1 MRIIT
6 GIYRS
11 KVIHLPSFF
20 SDRPT
25 TDMAKE
31 SLFNLITNNFDYE
44 DVRFLDLFSGS
55 GSISYEM
62 ASRGCTDITCVDL
75 NKKYCDFINKNFTQM
90 FPKKSPARVI
100 CGDTFKYIERNPLN
114 YDLIFADPPYDM
126 EGIEKLPE
134 LIMNNPTLKP
144 GAMLIME
151 HSAKTRFTDMTHIFD
166 QRHYGKVNFRFYTKN
181 EATETENE

>member
-20 SDRPT
+20 TDRPT

-31 SLFNLITNNFDYE
+31 SLFNLISNNFDYE
-44 DVRFLDLFSGS
+44 DVRFLDLFAGS

-62 ASRGCTDITCVDL
+62 ASRGCSDITCVDA
-75 NKKYCDFINKNFTQM
+75 NKKYCDFINKNFAQM

-100 CGDTFKYIERNPLN
+100 T
-114 YDLIFADPPYDM
+114 ADAFNFWSA
-126 EGIEKLPE
+126 IRS
-134 LIMNNPTLKP
+134 ITTSSSPTRHTIWR
-144 GAMLIME
+144 A
-151 HSAKTRFTDMTHIFD
+151 SKTSR
-166 QRHYGKVNFRFYTKN
+166 R
-181 EATETENE
+181 